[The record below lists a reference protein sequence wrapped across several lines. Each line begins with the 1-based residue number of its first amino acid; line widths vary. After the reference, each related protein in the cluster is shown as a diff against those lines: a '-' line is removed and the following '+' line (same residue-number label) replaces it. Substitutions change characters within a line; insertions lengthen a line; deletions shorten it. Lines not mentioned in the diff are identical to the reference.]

1 VDYPKK
7 VFAEQQPKT
16 VQLEA
21 KFNSVNNNAI
31 NASHVSST
39 MFTYQVQ
46 IYADFQNQLA
56 IATRFIIQPLTNVTL
71 AQLVNCQVMVGL
83 LKMVSAEFQLRTVTL
98 EAKFN

>member
-1 VDYPKK
+1 VEMVSVQATQ

-39 MFTYQVQ
+39 MFTCQVQ
-46 IYADFQNQLA
+46 IYADFQDQLA
-56 IATRFIIQPLTNVTL
+56 AATKPTIQPLTNVTIANL
-71 AQLVNCQVMVGL
+71 DN
-83 LKMVSAEFQLRTVTL
+83 
-98 EAKFN
+98 